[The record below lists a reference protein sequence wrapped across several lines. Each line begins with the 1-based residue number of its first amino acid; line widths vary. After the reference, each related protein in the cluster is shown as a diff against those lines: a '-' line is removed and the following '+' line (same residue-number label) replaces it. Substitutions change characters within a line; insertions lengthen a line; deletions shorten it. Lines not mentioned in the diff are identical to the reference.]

1 MNVQP
6 VIPINL
12 YKEWNLIT
20 RTILPTIKQPDLRT
34 TSDDTWGVGNTSIS
48 AFLSPAKPGS
58 IIWGAGPALLLP
70 TGTDDVLSSGKWS
83 AGASVVVLTTQG
95 AWVFG
100 ILIQNVWSFAGSND
114 PPVVNQLLV
123 QYFINYNLPGG
134 WYLTSSPNIIANW
147 EASSGNKWTVPVG
160 GGFGKV
166 FTIGGLPFNSN
177 LAAFSS
183 NVVRPDHGQD

>member
-12 YKEWNLIT
+12 NQEWNLIT
-20 RTILPTIKQPDLRT
+20 RTILPTIKQPDLRM

-48 AFLSPAKPGS
+48 AFLLPAKPGS

-70 TGTDDVLSSGKWS
+70 TGTDDVLSSWKWS